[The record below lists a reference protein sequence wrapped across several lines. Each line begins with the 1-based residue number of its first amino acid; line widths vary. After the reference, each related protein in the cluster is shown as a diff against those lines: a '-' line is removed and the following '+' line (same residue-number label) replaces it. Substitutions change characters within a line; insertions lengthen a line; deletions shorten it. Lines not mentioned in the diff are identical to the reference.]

1 MKAHKFELAMS
12 RVIRDINKITVT
24 EPKAIFDA
32 FGEIPCRKNIWLLVS
47 DYYGCIPQEAHDYYH
62 NIWSKQ
68 FSDSFQEM
76 KPEIDQLVAEQLQS
90 QPSKATVTKMVIQ
103 LFLAQHPDKSFHK
116 LSLNQYVHHQINRS
130 QKTKEKAQKSE
141 ISNTQVSNTQSEVTV
156 SDIQMLLKNI
166 SLL

>member
-24 EPKAIFDA
+24 EPKEIFDA

-62 NIWSKQ
+62 NVWSKQ

-76 KPEIDQLVAEQLQS
+76 KPEIDQLVVEQLQS

-103 LFLAQHPDKSFHK
+103 LFLALHPDKSFHK
-116 LSLNQYVHHQINRS
+116 LSLNQYIHHQMNRVL
-130 QKTKEKAQKSE
+130 KNGAKLQKSDAS
-141 ISNTQVSNTQSEVTV
+141 ISNTQSEVTV

-166 SLL
+166 LVE